1 MCGDSARVEN
11 GTHKGCRYI
20 NNRILALFTVLGLT
34 TLLAACSS
42 YAPGGLRIDRSIQ
55 AKSQDSR
62 VELVVLHYTAA
73 DRAQS
78 LKILSEQNVSSHY
91 LITDDAVPHVYQ
103 LVGEDRRAWHAGIS
117 QWYGRNNLN
126 AASIGIEIVNQG
138 PEGVHW
144 AAYTPAQIST
154 VITLLRGIIQRHQIK
169 PYNVVGH
176 SDIAPQRKTD
186 PGPAFPWKQL
196 AQAGIGRWYDEAQ
209 AGLYKRQFEREGLPD
224 VCWFQKELERLGYQ
238 TSTSGVLDLATKNV
252 IAAFQMHYRPSRY
265 DGMPDAETAAILKA
279 LP

>member
-1 MCGDSARVEN
+1 MHQKIAADLN
-11 GTHKGCRYI
+11 GSHKGCCYVS
-20 NNRILALFTVLGLT
+20 NRALAVFVAAGLA

-42 YAPGGLRIDRSIQ
+42 YAPGGLQIDRSIQ

-62 VELVVLHYTAA
+62 VELVVVHYTAA

-78 LKILSEQNVSSHY
+78 LKTLSEENVSSHY
-91 LITDDAVPHVYQ
+91 LITDDAHPHVYQ
-103 LVGEDRRAWHAGIS
+103 LVNENRRAWHAGVS
-117 QWYGRNNLN
+117 QWYGRNDLN

-138 PEGVHW
+138 PEGSHW
-144 AAYTPAQIST
+144 AAYTPAQITT
-154 VITLLRGIIQRHQIK
+154 VSALLRDIIQRHQIK

-186 PGPAFPWKQL
+186 PGPAFPWRQL

-209 AGLYKRQFEREGLPD
+209 ASLYIRQFKHKGVPNLR
-224 VCWFQKELERLGYQ
+224 WIQKELKRVGYD
-238 TSTSGVLDLATKNV
+238 TPTDGVLNQASKNV
-252 IAAFQMHYRPSRY
+252 IAAFQMHYRPSRH
-265 DGMPDAETAAILKA
+265 DGVPDAETAAILKA